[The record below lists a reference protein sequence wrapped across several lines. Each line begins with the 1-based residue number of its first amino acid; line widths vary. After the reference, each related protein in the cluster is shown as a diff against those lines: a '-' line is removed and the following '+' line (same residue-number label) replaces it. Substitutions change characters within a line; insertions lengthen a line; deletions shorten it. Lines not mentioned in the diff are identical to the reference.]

1 MLAEVLMNI
10 ISLLFASYFILPRV
24 SGSPVHAQQDK
35 HVVEGLHTK
44 RTPQTADNGGSFFAV
59 LGVAGV
65 AGASVHPRLEIRQLE
80 QNADQWNVYLL
91 GLNRFQQM
99 NQTDLLSYYQIAGE
113 NSYSFYH
120 YYRL

>member
-1 MLAEVLMNI
+1 MPAEALMNI
-10 ISLLFASYFILPRV
+10 ISLLFVSYFILPKV
-24 SGSPVHAQQDK
+24 CGSPVHAQQSK
-35 HVVEGLHTK
+35 HIIENLHTK
-44 RTPQTADNGGSFFAV
+44 RAPQTAGNGGPFFSV

-65 AGASVHPRLEIRQLE
+65 AGASIHPRLEIRQLE

>member
-1 MLAEVLMNI
+1 MPAEVLINI

-24 SGSPVHAQQDK
+24 CSSPVHAQQSK
-35 HVVEGLHTK
+35 HVVEDLHTK
-44 RTPQTADNGGSFFAV
+44 RTPQTADNGGPFFSV

-113 NSYSFYH
+113 NSYSFYR

>member
-1 MLAEVLMNI
+1 MPAKVLMNI
-10 ISLLFASYFILPRV
+10 ILLLFASHFILPRIC
-24 SGSPVHAQQDK
+24 GSPIHAQQNK
-35 HVVEGLHTK
+35 HVAEDLHTK
-44 RTPQTADNGGSFFAV
+44 RTPQTAGDGGPPFSV

-113 NSYSFYH
+113 NNYSFYY

>member
-1 MLAEVLMNI
+1 MPAEVLMNI

-24 SGSPVHAQQDK
+24 CGSPVHAQQGK
-35 HVVEGLHTK
+35 HVAEDLYTK
-44 RTPQTADNGGSFFAV
+44 RTPQTAGNGGPYFSV

-65 AGASVHPRLEIRQLE
+65 AGASIHPRLEIRQLE

-91 GLNRFQQM
+91 GLIRFQQM
-99 NQTDLLSYYQIAGE
+99 NQTDPLSYYQIAGE
-113 NSYSFYH
+113 NNYSFYH